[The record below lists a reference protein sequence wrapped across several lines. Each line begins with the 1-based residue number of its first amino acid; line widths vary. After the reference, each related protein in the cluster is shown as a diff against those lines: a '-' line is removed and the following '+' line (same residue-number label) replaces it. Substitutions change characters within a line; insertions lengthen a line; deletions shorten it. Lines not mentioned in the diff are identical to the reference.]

1 MNKTSI
7 LCDRLNLFDTLCIWF
22 FISSIILLFIIVGY
36 MAGSANMKSK
46 MKDEA
51 VKHNVAEFKVD
62 KKSGK
67 TIFIWR
73 KKCLK

>member
-1 MNKTSI
+1 MNKTNI

-22 FISSIILLFIIVGY
+22 LFLCILFIFIFSGY
-36 MAGSANMKSK
+36 ILGSATMESK
-46 MKDEA
+46 MKEEA
-51 VKHNVAEFKVD
+51 VKHNAAKFEVD

-73 KKCLK
+73 K